1 MLSDCKRSWY
11 QALAGVCV
19 VGKHRIPSGQGCNSY
34 GGSGWGGG
42 MSLLDTDLKS
52 ACPALSFHNRSG
64 KWKVMRIWLVFPDTP
79 THAPPPVGF
88 SGKKPSDCGHVSKHR
103 FTRKAKRIL
112 PLHTHTRTH
121 THARLCIVHCWL
133 FCWQGYLV
141 TDTSVSSPILFVF
154 RHRCSLSCLLWLSR
168 VFAAG

>member
-19 VGKHRIPSGQGCNSY
+19 VGKHRIPSGRGCYSY
-34 GGSGWGGG
+34 GGSGGGG
-42 MSLLDTDLKS
+42 VTAWHRSEVSLPRAEFPQQEWKMKS
-52 ACPALSFHNRSG
+52 HPKWESG
-64 KWKVMRIWLVFPDTP
+64 WCSPDTL

-88 SGKKPSDCGHVSKHR
+88 SGKKPSDHVSKHR

-112 PLHTHTRTH
+112 PLHTHIH
-121 THARLCIVHCWL
+121 THLCIVHCWL

-154 RHRCSLSCLLWLSR
+154 RHRCSLSCLLWLSQ
-168 VFAAG
+168 VFTAG